1 MMVRFSCAVNFAG
14 IFNSAYFEHSYLAQ
28 QMGAELVE
36 GKDLIVKD
44 DIVFMITT
52 AGLQRVDVIYRVD
65 DDFIDPLVFNKH
77 SLLGTPGL
85 FKAYLKGNVVL
96 VNAPGTGVVDDK
108 AVYAYIPRIIKY
120 YLGED
125 MILPNVKPIFVM
137 KKRSKIRY

>member
-1 MMVRFSCAVNFAG
+1 
-14 IFNSAYFEHSYLAQ
+14 
-28 QMGAELVE
+28 
-36 GKDLIVKD
+36 
-44 DIVFMITT
+44 
-52 AGLQRVDVIYRVD
+52 
-65 DDFIDPLVFNKH
+65 
-77 SLLGTPGL
+77 LGTPGL

-137 KKRSKIRY
+137 KKKIENTLLKTFII

>member
-1 MMVRFSCAVNFAG
+1 LESLTEVEKPTIVVLTPG

-52 AGLQRVDVIYRVD
+52 AGLQRVDVIYRRVD

-77 SLLGTPGL
+77 SWELPD
-85 FKAYLKGNVVL
+85 YLKL
-96 VNAPGTGVVDDK
+96 ILK
-108 AVYAYIPRIIKY
+108 AMSY
-120 YLGED
+120 
-125 MILPNVKPIFVM
+125 
-137 KKRSKIRY
+137 

>member
-1 MMVRFSCAVNFAG
+1 
-14 IFNSAYFEHSYLAQ
+14 
-28 QMGAELVE
+28 MGAELVE

-52 AGLQRVDVIYRVD
+52 AGLQRVDVIYRRVD

-96 VNAPGTGVVDDK
+96 VAPGTGVVDK
-108 AVYAYIPRIIKY
+108 AVYAYIPRI
-120 YLGED
+120 
-125 MILPNVKPIFVM
+125 
-137 KKRSKIRY
+137 

>member
-1 MMVRFSCAVNFAG
+1 
-14 IFNSAYFEHSYLAQ
+14 
-28 QMGAELVE
+28 MGAELVE

-52 AGLQRVDVIYRVD
+52 AGLQRDVIYRRVD

>member
-1 MMVRFSCAVNFAG
+1 MLENREILKRTFLNYSKTRVKPVYNYTHFKRYTGILTEVEKPTIVLTG

-28 QMGAELVE
+28 QMGELVE

-52 AGLQRVDVIYRVD
+52 AGLQRVDVIYRRVD

-96 VNAPGTGVVDDK
+96 VNAPELV
-108 AVYAYIPRIIKY
+108 
-120 YLGED
+120 L
-125 MILPNVKPIFVM
+125 
-137 KKRSKIRY
+137 